1 MAHVINS
8 VTSSFE
14 GQETS
19 VAWISSRQRNKTE
32 EPHINAEHLPW
43 LTPKLLLLSGSY
55 LVDCKDA
62 GLGLE
67 DVAKT
72 FRKEEFVL
80 VLGICVGRCGCCNE
94 GDGARRTQLF
104 HTSRVDIRCVVSQ

>member
-1 MAHVINS
+1 MIILSNSLQPVKEPRAKFRDGPHEGLAHVINS

-67 DVAKT
+67 DVQKHS
-72 FRKEEFVL
+72 
-80 VLGICVGRCGCCNE
+80 
-94 GDGARRTQLF
+94 ARR
-104 HTSRVDIRCVVSQ
+104 S